1 MRAPEL
7 MASGWMH
14 AFTSGLKSLTVTL
27 TLLFHFLLT
36 EHRAE
41 MDAFTGSVTCKALE
55 GGPRHKHG
63 DFSFCPTDPTG
74 SQHFPLPLEYPVVK
88 GKGSS
93 HLSFCTLTA
102 HAYFFSKATV
112 QRWLFHL
119 KVARSEAHCA
129 IFHVTPVFAPTLPF
143 QNSSYP
149 SLWQW
154 EQSLTQ
160 CCLCCSSI
168 YLTFFSSS
176 YYFPLNLHDA
186 SDQSWLPFSS
196 SAWHPIREWPWECIA
211 RRARTHRV
219 ALWNQEKPSN
229 FFSRLSSEGC

>member
-1 MRAPEL
+1 
-7 MASGWMH
+7 MH

-55 GGPRHKHG
+55 GGPRNKHG
-63 DFSFCPTDPTG
+63 DFSFCLLIPVEVNIF
-74 SQHFPLPLEYPVVK
+74 QIPLEYFVVK

-119 KVARSEAHCA
+119 KAARSEAHCA
-129 IFHVTPVFAPTLPF
+129 IPHVTPVHAPTLHF
-143 QNSSYP
+143 QNSSHP
-149 SLWQW
+149 SL
-154 EQSLTQ
+154 
-160 CCLCCSSI
+160 
-168 YLTFFSSS
+168 
-176 YYFPLNLHDA
+176 
-186 SDQSWLPFSS
+186 
-196 SAWHPIREWPWECIA
+196 
-211 RRARTHRV
+211 
-219 ALWNQEKPSN
+219 
-229 FFSRLSSEGC
+229 